1 LNKKITMA
9 TALLAMAGLPHNV
22 YAGNAYPSNG
32 LNQEMAGTIKSK
44 TVSIDL
50 VNTSDFRDYVRVGL
64 PNGGEVLYA
73 ANNRYTAD
81 LVGYKHLFNASI
93 GAYGMVNFDSESDGT
108 DTVAGISYSGT
119 TNGFMY
125 NFNVEIISP
134 GDDRD
139 SITEIK
145 AGGYYTIKNQTLGRT
160 TLIAEYVLDNTNDT
174 SDLYAAVR
182 FSPNNNVRI
191 DVGLYESFDGG
202 SGSSND
208 SSSGIPIFFRL
219 NLKL

>member
-1 LNKKITMA
+1 MA
-9 TALLAMAGLPHNV
+9 TALLAMVGLSHYA

-32 LNQEMAGTIKSK
+32 ISQEMAGTIKSK

-64 PNGGEVLYA
+64 PSGGEVLYA
-73 ANNRYTAD
+73 ANNRYTGD

-93 GAYGMVNFDSESDGT
+93 AAYGMVNFDSESDGT
-108 DTVAGISYSGT
+108 DTVAGVSYSGS
-119 TNGFMY
+119 TNGFVY

-145 AGGYYTIKNQTLGRT
+145 AGGYYTIKNQSLGRT
-160 TLIAEYVLDNTNDT
+160 TFIAEYVLDNTNDT
-174 SDLYAAVR
+174 SDIYVAAR
-182 FSPNNNVRI
+182 FSPNKNVRI
-191 DVGLYESFDGG
+191 DVGVYESFDNGTG
-202 SGSSND
+202 ATND